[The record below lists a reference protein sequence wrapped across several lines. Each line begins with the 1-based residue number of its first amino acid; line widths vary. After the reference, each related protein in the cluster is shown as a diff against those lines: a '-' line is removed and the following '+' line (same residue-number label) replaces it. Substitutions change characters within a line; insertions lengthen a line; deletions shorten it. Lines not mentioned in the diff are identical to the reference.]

1 MAGPYPTLASLAD
14 VDVDTALAEARPE
27 VFWLDSPARPEPR
40 EPQRGDMTADLV
52 VVGAGYTG
60 LWAALR
66 ARIEHPS
73 LEVVVIDRDDVATQ
87 ASGRNGGFVS
97 ASLTHGLENGVDRFG
112 GEIDRLL
119 AVGRQN
125 FDGLV
130 ADVAG
135 EGIDADLELV
145 GTLAVANR
153 PWQVPGVEESFEL
166 HRRHGEPVELWD
178 RDRIRAEIASPTY
191 ETAMFQPE
199 GEALVDPARL
209 GWGLAAACERR
220 GVRILSRTELRSI
233 ERRGAG
239 LSLGTDRGT
248 IRCGSVVLGTGAF
261 PSPVAAVNRRVVP
274 VYDYV
279 LTTEPLSAERK
290 EAVGWRGRQGISD
303 AANQFHYYRLTSDD
317 RIVWGGYDA
326 VFHHWGRL
334 DPSLD
339 QRPETHRKLAEHF
352 FETFPQLEG
361 LRFTHRWGGVIDT
374 STRFSVGFGT
384 AFDGRVAYAVG
395 YTGLGVGATRFGAQ
409 VCVDLLHRPD
419 SELLDLDLVRSRLL
433 PFPPEPIR
441 TVGIQLTR
449 RAIAAADA
457 AEGRRGPWLRLLDR
471 LGLGFDS

>member
-1 MAGPYPTLASLAD
+1 MASLAD
-14 VDVDTALAEARPE
+14 VDAHAAPVGAALADARPA
-27 VFWLDSPARPEPR
+27 VLWLDTPLRPEPR
-40 EPQRGDMTADLV
+40 EPQRGDLAADLV

-73 LEVVVIDRDDVATQ
+73 LDVVVIDRDDVATQ

-97 ASLTHGLENGVDRFG
+97 ASLTHGLDNGIARFG
-112 GEIDRLL
+112 AEIDRLL
-119 AVGRQN
+119 AVGRRN

-130 ADVAG
+130 ADVAD

-145 GTLAVANR
+145 GALTVANR
-153 PWQVPGVEESFEL
+153 PWQVAGVEESYEL

-178 RDRIRAEIASPTY
+178 RDRIRAEVASPTY
-191 ETAMFQPE
+191 EAAMLQAE

-220 GVRILSRTELRSI
+220 GVRILGATELRSI

-239 LSLGTDRGT
+239 LLLHTDRGT
-248 IRCGSVVLGTGAF
+248 IRCGSAVLGTGAF
-261 PSPVAAVNRRVVP
+261 PSPVSAVNRRVVP
-274 VYDYV
+274 VYDHV
-279 LTTEPLSAERK
+279 LATEPLTA
-290 EAVGWRGRQGISD
+290 AQMDAIGWRGRQGISD

-317 RIVWGGYDA
+317 RILWGGYDA
-326 VFHHWGRL
+326 VFHRWGRI
-334 DPSLD
+334 DPSLEL
-339 QRPETHRKLAEHF
+339 RPETECLLAGHF

-419 SELLDLDLVRSRLL
+419 SELLDLELVRSRLL
-433 PFPPEPIR
+433 PFPPEPVR
-441 TVGIQLTR
+441 TAGIQLTR

-457 AEGRRGPWLRLLDR
+457 AGGRRGPWLRLLDR